1 MLRTGEEYQVPRQE
15 DHVHLCVMDMEDFVY
30 DYQSDLDFI

>member
-1 MLRTGEEYQVPRQE
+1 MLRTGEENQVPRQE
-15 DHVHLCVMDMEDFVY
+15 DHVHLCVMDTKYSVY